1 MAFDWIESHRGLKD
15 HPKTVALAAIWADRK
30 PCVIGH
36 LHELWWWMLEYAP
49 EGVISP
55 SFFPQVVR
63 ACEWHG
69 RPDKFWSGLT
79 EVVFVEARDDGS
91 YAVHDWPEY
100 AQRRIERHA
109 KENARK
115 RAWHQQ
121 SGRPAGA
128 APDAPAG
135 RPEGPPGRAAGASPT
150 RAGHRN
156 TPEQPERPDQ
166 TGPETTPPTPPSDP
180 PKGGDGSETCPE
192 CEMLVDRNGDG
203 HGLSKAPGRLRNCS
217 LDHLRPWEWQ
227 ARLDAGESAA

>member
-15 HPKTVALAAIWADRK
+15 HPKTVALAAIWGDRK

-69 RPDKFWSGLT
+69 RADKFWSGLV
-79 EVVFVEARDDGS
+79 EVVFVEARDDG
-91 YAVHDWPEY
+91 AFVVHDWPEY

-121 SGRPAGA
+121 SGRAAGA

-150 RAGHRN
+150 RAGHRTTPDRN
-156 TPEQPERPDQ
+156 NRTGPEQPERPAAAAAAY
-166 TGPETTPPTPPSDP
+166 PVS
-180 PKGGDGSETCPE
+180 GSSG
-192 CEMLVDRNGDG
+192 MLN
-203 HGLSKAPGRLRNCS
+203 SA
-217 LDHLRPWEWQ
+217 Q
-227 ARLDAGESAA
+227 ARTIDPRLLAEHQRRLALERATLSSSSSSE